1 MARRIIL
8 GGALVLSMTLAAL
21 ATWRP
26 EPLGGFSG
34 LVIWIFLGYCGIIV
48 VAQVGAAVRD
58 VTVLARRMTVT
69 RAGAKLQRVHEGG
82 KQ

>member
-1 MARRIIL
+1 MARWIIL
-8 GGALVLSMTLAAL
+8 GGALVLGIGLAAL
-21 ATWRP
+21 ATWHP

-58 VTVLARRMTVT
+58 VTMLARRMTAT
-69 RAGAKLQRVHEGG
+69 RVGAKLQRVHEGG

>member
-21 ATWRP
+21 ATWCP